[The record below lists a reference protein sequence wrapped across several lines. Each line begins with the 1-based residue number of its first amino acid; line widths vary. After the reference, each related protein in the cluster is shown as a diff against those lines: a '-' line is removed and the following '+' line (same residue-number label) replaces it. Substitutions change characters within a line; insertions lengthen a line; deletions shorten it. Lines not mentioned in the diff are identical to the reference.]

1 MSESLYDFCQQ
12 YDRQYLLEEW
22 DDEKNLPLTPDG
34 VTHGSH
40 TTAWWQCANGHVWKA
55 LIYSRAGVQ
64 KCGCPVCAGK
74 VRQPR
79 RADNG
84 RGLAV

>member
-12 YDRQYLLEEW
+12 YDQQYLLEEW

-40 TTAWWQCANGHVWKA
+40 TVAWW
-55 LIYSRAGVQ
+55 R
-64 KCGCPVCAGK
+64 CGRDHSWQAAAVRYAPEGWWFREKMIWPVCT
-74 VRQPR
+74 R
-79 RADNG
+79 N
-84 RGLAV
+84 

>member
-40 TTAWWQCANGHVWKA
+40 TTAWWRCGRDHSWQAA
-55 LIYSRAGVQ
+55 IYSRTMGS
-64 KCGCPVCAGK
+64 GCPYCSGK
-74 VRQPR
+74 KVQ
-79 RADNG
+79 
-84 RGLAV
+84 LATG

>member
-40 TTAWWQCANGHVWKA
+40 TTA
-55 LIYSRAGVQ
+55 
-64 KCGCPVCAGK
+64 
-74 VRQPR
+74 
-79 RADNG
+79 
-84 RGLAV
+84 